1 MAGFLSWVMPSV
13 QCRRSD
19 SSINY
24 GQSFLLFFFLLGDD
38 LQGAAGYA
46 LLCFDR
52 YAAVRAPVRLS
63 EPIRVSIRLSA
74 LIAVL
79 ADFR

>member
-1 MAGFLSWVMPSV
+1 MAGFLSWVRPSV

-24 GQSFLLFFFLLGDD
+24 GKSFLLFLFLLGDD
-38 LQGAAGYA
+38 LQGVAGYA
-46 LLCFDR
+46 LFCFDR
-52 YAAVRAPVRLS
+52 YAAVRAPVRSS

-74 LIAVL
+74 LIAIL